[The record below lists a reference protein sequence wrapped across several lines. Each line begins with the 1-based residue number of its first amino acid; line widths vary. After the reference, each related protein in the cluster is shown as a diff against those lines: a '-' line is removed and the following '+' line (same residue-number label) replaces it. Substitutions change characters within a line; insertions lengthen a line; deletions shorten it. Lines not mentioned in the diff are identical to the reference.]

1 MKRSS
6 LHLIGLLFCLAA
18 FSQVSAYKYQREL
31 IGVKDTWHSIFLP
44 EDLFGKLE
52 NPWRDI
58 RIYGISEK
66 GDTIEAPYVLDILKD
81 EKSNADIP
89 CRVLNKSRGK
99 DGFNFTVEVPSSTPV
114 QVIDLGFEER
124 NFDWNLRLEGSMDQ
138 STWYA
143 IHEQYR
149 IVSIQNELTDYS
161 FTKVLFPT
169 SNYRFYRFVILTDK
183 KVGLKSATVSGSQIR
198 QGSFV
203 DYATKKWEVREVK
216 SHKLT
221 YLDIELYH
229 AVPVSL
235 LSLSIASN
243 FDYYRPVTIK
253 SLRDSVK
260 TERGWHYNYDLLGSN
275 TASSVDH
282 TPFEFSPRIARKFQ
296 VIIQNHD
303 NQPLT
308 IEDVRLTGYSY
319 QLIARFTEPATYFL
333 VYGNSSAQAPRYDI
347 SRFQLPETA
356 AALTFGLEMKTT
368 EGILVPKQPLIGNSR
383 WLWGILVVMVLGIGW
398 FSIRMLKQP

>member
-1 MKRSS
+1 
-6 LHLIGLLFCLAA
+6 
-18 FSQVSAYKYQREL
+18 
-31 IGVKDTWHSIFLP
+31 
-44 EDLFGKLE
+44 
-52 NPWRDI
+52 
-58 RIYGISEK
+58 
-66 GDTIEAPYVLDILKD
+66 
-81 EKSNADIP
+81 
-89 CRVLNKSRGK
+89 
-99 DGFNFTVEVPSSTPV
+99 
-114 QVIDLGFEER
+114 
-124 NFDWNLRLEGSMDQ
+124 
-138 STWYA
+138 
-143 IHEQYR
+143 
-149 IVSIQNELTDYS
+149 
-161 FTKVLFPT
+161 LFPT